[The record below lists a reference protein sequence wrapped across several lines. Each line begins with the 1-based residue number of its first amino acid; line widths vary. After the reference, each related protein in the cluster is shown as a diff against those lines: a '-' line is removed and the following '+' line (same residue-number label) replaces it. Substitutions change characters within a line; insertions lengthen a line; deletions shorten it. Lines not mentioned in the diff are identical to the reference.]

1 MNQKKLAL
9 IINLFGGPGAGKSTG
24 AAFVFSYLK
33 MLGVNAEL
41 VTEAAKDL
49 TWEEAFNNLKDQI
62 YVFGKQ
68 QHRIFRCADKVDV
81 IITDSPIFL
90 STIYN
95 NDHMIGDSLYHL
107 IMDVIDKYD
116 NYNVLLQRVKPY
128 NPAGRTQTAEESD
141 DISTK
146 IEQALIDSNQEYE
159 LVNGDIEGYTY
170 IAKQV
175 EKLLKAR
182 GVHIMENT
190 DVGCTY

>member
-1 MNQKKLAL
+1 MSKTFAL
-9 IINLFGGPGAGKSTG
+9 IINIFGGPGAGKSTG
-24 AAFVFSYLK
+24 AAYVFSKLK
-33 MLGVNAEL
+33 MLGINVEL

-95 NDHMIGDSLYHL
+95 NDYMIGDSLYHL
-107 IMDVIDKYD
+107 VMDVIDKYD

-141 DISTK
+141 NISTK
-146 IEQALIDSNQEYE
+146 VEQALIDSNQEYE
-159 LVNGDIEGYTY
+159 LVNGDINGYEY
-170 IAKQV
+170 IFRKV
-175 EKLLKAR
+175 VSILKDR
-182 GVHIMENT
+182 GVIT
-190 DVGCTY
+190 SDSVI